1 MKKKIFLILSF
12 VFIFTFIFAISVCA
26 EEYLVTY
33 RDIWGSVKETVK
45 TDENGQITIKDT
57 GYTNHSGKTLFGW
70 YTVEGE
76 VYDVG
81 ETVSLTTDLDLYEA
95 YGYNGTNESIKYQS
109 VTKGRDQWD
118 QVFVRLQ
125 ENIVLDTQM
134 QPPWGGR
141 VIIDLNGYTITSSAQ
156 HLFNEQRAGVILVG
170 SGSVIHTGTGNFFN
184 ASTHGYGDGN
194 QRLIVG
200 KEVTISTN
208 GNLINYG
215 NGTNSIIPIHILGK
229 ATCSKICH
237 ISTLNHTLDI
247 RINAEELTVT
257 GDTFMTVGSFGENGL
272 VAIDILKGNLKLSPS
287 ANTKDYWNNSNS
299 AEQSSLFNITISG
312 GIFNYGVDVIP
323 EYIVNGY
330 KLRTFNLNGTTY
342 ATVIPESEC
351 AHNYE
356 VTSSEKVSCIKL
368 ASETYTCSLCNDTYT
383 VTYGSF
389 VDHIW
394 VLTKDT
400 PPTTTSIGEK
410 LYTCQVCGAT
420 QIETYY
426 LDIANEEITVIVN
439 TSEGEKEVTVKV
451 SDIFVLESVAENQY
465 KLTDIKEFNEYA
477 VTDIVSISIPIG
489 IVEINFASSNSTLK
503 NLIIL
508 DGANVVIKSFSKY
521 TALTHIEIQSSTVEF
536 VNKCSNNVIESI
548 KSEKEN
554 AFVVFDEYVFDG
566 KSSFKEIK
574 LSTNSKYIF
583 GKNSFRYTSV
593 TEFIAPDY
601 SEVIFKSEAA
611 FYKCN
616 SLEYIYIGRG
626 IKYLEGKPFDYC
638 QYVQKI
644 VLMDVKAIS
653 TEYTFCVEDS
663 GEKPVEVYIHS
674 SNITLPNNTF
684 YQCHGII
691 IYTNAPITNANA
703 FSNCQAVNKGGIE
716 YPAYTIYYGIPHKL
730 VESYENPT
738 CTETGVDGYIA
749 DCPCGEKLSEDTY
762 VMKFN
767 AATTNTDMYFEE
779 LYKSTIIP
787 ATGHFEGEI
796 IHIEYLNGYLDTG
809 LKDCVCSVCNAEYT
823 ELSPSADPLFTFLG
837 YSMPED
843 GRLEIAFGFYINNTM
858 IDLYETLSG
867 KEVSYGTV
875 LALEGKLNGK
885 APLDSEVIENT
896 QKAEINRNFAG
907 ITLKVSGFT
916 EDLLDVK
923 IVMAIYV
930 TKDGKTVYLQEE
942 QTELPTSIS
951 INSLNT

>member
-1 MKKKIFLILSF
+1 MKKKIFLFIALVIVFTF
-12 VFIFTFIFAISVCA
+12 VFAFSVCA
-26 EEYLVTY
+26 EEFSVTY
-33 RDIWGSVKETVK
+33 RDIWGNVKETVK
-45 TDENGQITIKDT
+45 TDGSGQITFKET
-57 GYTNHSGKTLFGW
+57 GYTNHTGKTLFGW
-70 YTVEGE
+70 YNVEGD

-81 ETVSLTTDLDLYEA
+81 ETATLTTDLDLYEA
-95 YGYNGTNESIKYQS
+95 YGYNGTYESIKYQN
-109 VTKGRDQWD
+109 VTQGRDQWD

-125 ENIVLDTQM
+125 ENIVIDSRIA
-134 QPPWGGR
+134 PPWGGR
-141 VIIDLNGYTITSSAQ
+141 VIIDLNGYSITSSYTN
-156 HLFNEQRAGVILVG
+156 LFDEQRAGVILVG
-170 SGSVIHTGTGNFFN
+170 EGSVIHTGTGNFFN

-200 KEVTISTN
+200 KDVTISTN
-208 GNLINYG
+208 GTLLSYG
-215 NGTNSIIPIHILGK
+215 NGTNSVVPIHILGK
-229 ATCSKICH
+229 ATCAKVCH

-247 RINAEELTVT
+247 RINAKDLTVT
-257 GDTFMTVGSFGENGL
+257 GDVFMTVGAFGENGV
-272 VAIDILKGNLKLSPS
+272 VAIDILNGNLKLSPS

-299 AEQSSLFNITISG
+299 AEQKDLFNITISG
-312 GIFNYGVDVIP
+312 GTFNYGIDVI
-323 EYIVNGY
+323 EDYIVDGY
-330 KLRTFNLNGTTY
+330 KMRTFDLNGLTY
-342 ATVIPESEC
+342 ATIILDGGC
-351 AHNYE
+351 DHNYE
-356 VTSSEKVSCIKL
+356 ITASSKVSCISL

-383 VTYGSF
+383 VTYGTF
-389 VDHIW
+389 IDHVW

-400 PPTTTSIGEK
+400 LPTPSSIGEK
-410 LYTCQVCGAT
+410 LYTCEVCNET
-420 QIETYY
+420 RIENYY

-439 TSEGEKEVTVKV
+439 TEEGEKEVTVKV

-477 VTDIVSISIPIG
+477 VTDFVSISIPIG

-583 GKNSFRYTSV
+583 GKNSFRYTSI

-674 SNITLPNNTF
+674 DSISLPNNTF
-684 YQCHGII
+684 YQCNGVI
-691 IYTNAPITNANA
+691 IYTNAPITNASVFN
-703 FSNCQAVNKGGIE
+703 NCKEVEKNGVL

-730 VESYENPT
+730 VETYEDPT
-738 CTETGVDGYIA
+738 CTEVGVDGYA
-749 DCPCGEKLSEDTY
+749 TDCPCGEKLATDTY
-762 VMKFN
+762 VMQFN
-767 AATTNTDMYFEE
+767 ATTTNSDMHQEI
-779 LYKSTIIP
+779 LYSSQIIP
-787 ATGHFEGEI
+787 ATGHFEGEV
-796 IHIEYLNGYLDTG
+796 IHIEYLNGYLETG
-809 LKDCVCSVCNAEYT
+809 LKDCVCRVCGEEYT
-823 ELSPSADPLFTFLG
+823 ELSPTADPLFVFLG

-843 GRLEIAFGFYINNTM
+843 GRLEIAFGFSINNSM
-858 IDLYETLSG
+858 IDLYETLSE
-867 KEVSYGTV
+867 KELNYGTV
-875 LALEGKLNGK
+875 LALESNLNGK
-885 APLDSEVIENT
+885 APLDDEVIAST
-896 QKAEINRNFAG
+896 QKAEISRNFAG

-951 INSLNT
+951 INSLNS